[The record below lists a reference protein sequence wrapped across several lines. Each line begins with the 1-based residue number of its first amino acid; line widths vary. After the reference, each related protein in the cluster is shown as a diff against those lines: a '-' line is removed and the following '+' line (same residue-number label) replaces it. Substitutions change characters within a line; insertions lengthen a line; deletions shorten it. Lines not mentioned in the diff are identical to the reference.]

1 MIFLSFNFSLDLHY
15 NYLSNET
22 LIIMIMKNFIC
33 FIAASTLLSLI
44 IISCGEKCEEC
55 PNQSTDKII
64 VDEVDTAIVKKANY
78 IIVDEVDTAYVKNT
92 KYVIIENTDNAYV
105 ENSKKMI
112 LSGNVNAI
120 IVDEVDTAIVVPAT
134 PENPL
139 KEVVEEVRNDDEED
153 NNDKKK
159 EKQN

>member
-1 MIFLSFNFSLDLHY
+1 
-15 NYLSNET
+15 
-22 LIIMIMKNFIC
+22 MKNIIC
-33 FIAASTLLSLI
+33 LLASFTLLSI
-44 IISCGEKCEEC
+44 TTISCGEKCEDC
-55 PNQSTDKII
+55 PDQSSDKII

-78 IIVDEVDTAYVKNT
+78 IIVDEVDTAYVKNA
-92 KYVIIENTDNAYV
+92 KYIIIENIDNAYV

-139 KEVVEEVRNDDEED
+139 KEVVEEVRNDEED
-153 NNDKKK
+153 DDYDGKKK
-159 EKQN
+159 QN